1 MSGSRTK
8 AVQQALAVV
17 PTLAQ
22 SSGGALG
29 GILPLLLIFGAF
41 YLLLIRPQ
49 QSRAKQHRALMASLS
64 AGDRVV
70 TIGGMHGT
78 IRSIDEDTVR
88 LELAPGTVVTMARA
102 AIARTLVDVDAGA
115 ADQPGSATTDQ

>member
-1 MSGSRTK
+1 M
-8 AVQQALAVV
+8 QALAVV

-22 SSGGALG
+22 TGGGSLG
-29 GILPLLLIFGAF
+29 GLVPLLLIVGAF

-49 QSRAKQHRALMASLS
+49 QSRAKQHRALIASLS

-70 TIGGMHGT
+70 TIGGLHGT
-78 IRSIDEDTVR
+78 IHRIDEDTVR

-102 AIARTLVDVDAGA
+102 AIARTVADADAGA
-115 ADQPGSATTDQ
+115 PSDSAAPSDQ